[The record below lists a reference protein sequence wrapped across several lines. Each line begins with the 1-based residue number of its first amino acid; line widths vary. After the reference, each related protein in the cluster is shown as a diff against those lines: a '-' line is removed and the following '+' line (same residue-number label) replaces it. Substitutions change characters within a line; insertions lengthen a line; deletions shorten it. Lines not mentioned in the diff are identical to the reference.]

1 MKKHLNITLLI
12 LTSIVVHIT
21 TSCSHQPDS
30 YLASDIR
37 IYKNSEVW
45 ELAQCVEKDD
55 TVCIKQIIN
64 DHTEYLNF
72 QEPKF
77 GFTLLE
83 WAVYN
88 GRVKAIRQLVELG
101 ANPNTQSHKGTSP
114 FIRACAGYETS
125 EYAKLMYEHGGD
137 VNAVANFD
145 GGQPLRTPL
154 IAASMARLETVKF
167 LVSKGAKIDFF
178 HRDSQDALTA
188 AIDADNMKIAYWLI
202 TEGNARINRV
212 YGKNLQDVSIDIPY
226 KLRRI
231 AYKLDSENYEYKMKI
246 VEFIESKGPDYKNE
260 PIPKHLKEQLDSAY
274 LEVY

>member
-21 TSCSHQPDS
+21 TSCSHQPDN

-37 IYKNSEVW
+37 IYKNFEVW

-64 DHTEYLNF
+64 NHTEYLKF

-101 ANPNTQSHKGTSP
+101 ANSNTQSHKGTSP

-167 LVSKGAKIDFF
+167 LVSKGAKVDYVYKN
-178 HRDSQDALTA
+178 SEDALTA
-188 AIDADNMKIAYWLI
+188 AIGANNMDIAYWLI
-202 TEGNARINRV
+202 SSANAPIDRS
-212 YGKNLQDVSIDIPY
+212 YSKNIQGDAMDLPY
-226 KLRRI
+226 RLRLKV
-231 AYKLDSENYEYKMKI
+231 YKLDSESYIYKMKI
-246 VEFIESKGPDYKNE
+246 VEFIESKGLDYKNE